1 MKNPRIKVNFN
12 RRAQGATRFFQSTV
26 YFRIF
31 LLFICL
37 VSGLTFCTNT
47 QRFDQ
52 LKKVKEDKALL
63 YVLRPQ
69 RQAQSLFSF
78 SVELYKYPGTFKGGN
93 RVSFQNFGLDSGE
106 YKILELAPGVYALK
120 CRDFEKVFFAKEG
133 KITFLSID
141 LYNTG
146 NFSLPEIFIQ
156 ESKQEDALRFLLEGK
171 RMYWIPKEN

>member
-12 RRAQGATRFFQSTV
+12 RRAQGATRFFQGIIH
-26 YFRIF
+26 FRTF
-31 LLFICL
+31 LLSICL
-37 VSGLTFCTNT
+37 VSGLTFCAST

-52 LKKVKEDKALL
+52 LKKVQEDKALL

-69 RQAQSLFSF
+69 RQAQSFFSF
-78 SVELYKYPGTFKGGN
+78 SIELYKYPGAFKEGG
-93 RVSFQNFGLDSGE
+93 RSLFRNFGLDSGE
-106 YKILELAPGVYALK
+106 YKTLELSPGVYSLK

-146 NFSLPEIFIQ
+146 NFSLPELFIQ
-156 ESKQEDALRFLLEGK
+156 ESNQEDALRSLLEGK